1 MNSEKQ
7 KYKTNG
13 DFSIKLVQNLNEFEK
28 LKDIWNSLAES
39 CESYTPWLSW
49 DWFNLCLKYSLGKS
63 RLLVILLYKA
73 DRIIAIAP
81 FVVKNEKFRGII
93 QTKKIELLGN
103 VHSPI
108 RNFLI
113 VDSKKEGKTN
123 IILNIFCY
131 LHDEYKDWD
140 IIELDRIPEENSV
153 FSVFNDAL
161 SNSGLNFR
169 TSFSAVNWYL
179 DGINYSFSQYF
190 NNLPK
195 KIQKDVQYCRRR
207 LGKMGNLQTLIELDS
222 GSLDHYLDLY
232 DKVRAKS
239 WKAPEKDK
247 TFIREFTELTAE
259 KGWMRLA
266 FLLYDDVPIAC
277 QKWIVYDQRA
287 YIWDVLHDED
297 YGKHSP
303 GKILSTDVSQYVF
316 DHDKIIEID
325 FMTGDDPY
333 KKDWTPKR
341 RERKGITIFNKTLK
355 GQFLAFLMTKFLPVI
370 EKNQS
375 MLRAK
380 NKFSGYLR
388 KLTHQ

>member
-1 MNSEKQ
+1 MNSEEK
-7 KYKTNG
+7 KYLTNG
-13 DFSIKLVQNLNEFEK
+13 DFSIKLIQNLNEFEK

-49 DWFNLCLKYSLGKS
+49 DWFNLCLKYFLGENK
-63 RLLVILLYKA
+63 LIVLVLYKA
-73 DRIIAIAP
+73 DRIVAIAP

-93 QTKKIELLGN
+93 RTKKIELLGCT
-103 VHSPI
+103 HSPI
-108 RNFLI
+108 RNFILGDSSEEDKASI
-113 VDSKKEGKTN
+113 V
-123 IILNIFCY
+123 LNIFHY
-131 LHDEYKDWD
+131 IRDQYRKWD
-140 IIELDRIPEENSV
+140 VMELDRTPEENSV

-161 SNSGLNFR
+161 SNIGLNFR
-169 TSFSAVNWYL
+169 TSFSAGNWYL
-179 DGINYSFSQYF
+179 DGINYPFSQYF

-222 GSLDHYLDLY
+222 GSLEHYLDLY

-239 WKAPEKDK
+239 WKAPEKDR

-266 FLLYDDVPIAC
+266 FLQYNDVPIAC
-277 QKWIVYDQRA
+277 QKWIVCGQKA

-316 DHDKIIEID
+316 DHDKVIEID

-341 RERKGITIFNKTLK
+341 RERKGITIFNNTIK
-355 GQFLAFLMTKFLPVI
+355 GQLLAFLMTKLLPMI

-375 MLRAK
+375 ILIAK
-380 NKFSGYLR
+380 NKLSGYLR